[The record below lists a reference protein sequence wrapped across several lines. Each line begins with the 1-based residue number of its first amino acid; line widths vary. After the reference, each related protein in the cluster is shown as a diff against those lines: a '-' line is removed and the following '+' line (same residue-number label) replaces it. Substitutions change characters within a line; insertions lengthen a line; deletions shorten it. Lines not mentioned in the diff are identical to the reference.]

1 MLYADVEPLLPTTAV
16 VERDMALGARDKLR
30 EALIEAWRQYHPGLL
45 AVILTCATS
54 LVEEE
59 YESILLDYE
68 RQTGGAAV
76 LLDGSGLAGDETDAP
91 GVVYDAL
98 YRKLRIVP
106 AASGEFLAL
115 EGIPLTDYN
124 RRDNFPALWELIETG
139 IGCRVTPGLFSGIS
153 LPELSADYR
162 VAGKVFTGLL
172 WRRSEPDSAAP
183 FGAAGSRR
191 FLEWLAGQT
200 GRRGLTPHGLDAYD
214 RAVKE
219 LEPLAQKLRS
229 HAVPV
234 AIEAAGWYGYGLA
247 DFLTNEL
254 GCRVLLCVDR
264 AHPKKPERPICEEFY
279 EDVGRWELV
288 ELMKAFGAR
297 LVFGSSNVRSD
308 DNWDY
313 IPFFAPVWRTEE
325 PIGALLGY
333 EGALTIANRLLKL
346 AEGAP

>member
-1 MLYADVEPLLPTTAV
+1 M
-16 VERDMALGARDKLR
+16 
-30 EALIEAWRQYHPGLL
+30 
-45 AVILTCATS
+45 
-54 LVEEE
+54 
-59 YESILLDYE
+59 
-68 RQTGGAAV
+68 
-76 LLDGSGLAGDETDAP
+76 
-91 GVVYDAL
+91 
-98 YRKLRIVP
+98 
-106 AASGEFLAL
+106 
-115 EGIPLTDYN
+115 
-124 RRDNFPALWELIETG
+124 
-139 IGCRVTPGLFSGIS
+139 
-153 LPELSADYR
+153 
-162 VAGKVFTGLL
+162 AGKVFTGLL

-219 LEPLAQKLRS
+219 LEPLAPKSSALMRF
-229 HAVPV
+229 PV

-333 EGALTIANRLLKL
+333 EGCTDHCESAAEACGGGAMKKRIALYGKGGIGKTTVAVNTALCMAPARVPGSAGRMRSKAGYDTPFDKATADLHFGAVRWAVRAVFAGRADRQPAAQSVVLRSRRPETGRWMRGAGIAI
-346 AEGAP
+346 AERA